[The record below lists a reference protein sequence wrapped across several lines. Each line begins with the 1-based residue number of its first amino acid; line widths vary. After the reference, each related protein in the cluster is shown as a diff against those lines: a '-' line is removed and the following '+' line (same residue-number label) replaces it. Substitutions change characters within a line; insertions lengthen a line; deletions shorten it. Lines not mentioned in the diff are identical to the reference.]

1 MNSRKILYISY
12 DGMCE
17 PLGQSQVLSYL
28 SRVHFA
34 SYENYPSGSATL
46 LLKISGESELFLK
59 QKHHKKN
66 TTCPS
71 DQSNEVSVVVQL
83 LNP

>member
-28 SRVHFA
+28 SRLAESWDV
-34 SYENYPSGSATL
+34 EL
-46 LLKISGESELFLK
+46 LSF
-59 QKHHKKN
+59 HAVF
-66 TTCPS
+66 PFFR
-71 DQSNEVSVVVQL
+71 DFR
-83 LNP
+83 

>member
-28 SRVHFA
+28 SRLA
-34 SYENYPSGSATL
+34 ENWDVEL
-46 LLKISGESELFLK
+46 LSFEK
-59 QKHHKKN
+59 
-66 TTCPS
+66 PS
-71 DQSNEVSVVVQL
+71 DIKNSEKLKFVDSL
-83 LNP
+83 CKEKGIRWHYKTYHKLSLIHI